1 MTFTDTRELRVRRL
15 QSTERSLPDE
25 YCPVTSDSASSPP
38 RNSPRPDE
46 LRKAQL
52 ASFARQTPLNTCA
65 TILGALIAGGMLWP
79 VASRPWVLV
88 WSGMH
93 IALALTVYF
102 RWRRHRGHPSPT
114 TVSKRVLH
122 KATLF
127 ALISGMTWGS
137 GVAFIPFVPDV
148 QQKAMMIVIAGL
160 ATGAS
165 ATLAAV
171 PLAASLFILSSLL
184 PLVVYYILQAELAY
198 FGLAAMALILTAA
211 MLFSTRVVYGALL
224 EEIRVKQDNATLLEQ
239 FHAERQEWLEIS
251 ETTEAFALF
260 DEHDHL
266 LLWNENYHRLFAFSP
281 DGLYR
286 GAKRVDLLRR
296 CAPRVAT
303 APDAPSVQEWI
314 DSQLHMP
321 DHPETSLVQQLRDGR
336 WLQSSARRTA
346 YGRLLTLHLD
356 ITERQMA
363 EEEREQLAAQL
374 HHSQKMEAL
383 GTLAGG
389 IAHEFN
395 NMLAAILGFAEL
407 TQQGTPTQTQVR
419 RNMDGILTAGRRARD
434 LVQQILA
441 FSRRTNVERMP
452 TPIHLLIREV
462 LQLLQASLP
471 KTIDIQ
477 HNSSQDVGTVLANAN
492 QLHQVVMNLCANAE
506 YAMRETG
513 GVLELK
519 LDTIE
524 VDTGFPVDHPHLAPG
539 SYVRLSIRDTGRGI
553 PPKVVQHI
561 FEPFFTTKEIGEG
574 TGMGLA
580 IVHGIVLDHGGDLT
594 VDSIPGVGTTFRV
607 YLPRLLGPSPVD
619 PPSPE
624 SVPHGIERILF
635 VDDEEALVQVAQGML
650 SLLGYQVRATD
661 RSLDALEWFRA
672 APYDFDLVITDQT
685 MPDMTGDALTREMRR
700 LRPDIP
706 IIVCTGFS
714 YVMDDAKA
722 REMGV
727 DAFLLKP
734 IVVKDLALAIRRVF
748 NKRYPAQL

>member
-1 MTFTDTRELRVRRL
+1 MRHLEG
-15 QSTERSLPDE
+15 SARSLWDE
-25 YCPVTSDSASSPP
+25 QAPITSDRYNDLP
-38 RNSPRPDE
+38 RDPLRSDE

-52 ASFARQTPLNTCA
+52 ASFARQTPLNAWTTVLA
-65 TILGALIAGGMLWP
+65 ALVTGSMLWP

-88 WSGMH
+88 WCSMH
-93 IALALTVYF
+93 IALALTVF
-102 RWRRHRGHPSPT
+102 LRWRRHRGQPSPRA
-114 TVSKRVLH
+114 VSRRVLH

-137 GVAFIPFVPDV
+137 GVAFIPFVPDL

-184 PLVVYYILQAELAY
+184 PLVVYYIFQAELAY
-198 FGLAAMALILTAA
+198 FGLAAMALLLTSA
-211 MLFSTRVVYGALL
+211 MLLSTRVVYGALL

-260 DEHDHL
+260 DERDRL
-266 LLWNENYHRLFAFSP
+266 LLWNENYHRLFAFRP
-281 DGLYR
+281 NDIHR
-286 GAKRVDLLRR
+286 GAQRIDLLRE

-303 APDAPSVQEWI
+303 TPDTLGIQDWI
-314 DSQLHMP
+314 DSQLQMP
-321 DHPETSLVQQLRDGR
+321 DRPEASLIQQLRDGR

-356 ITERQMA
+356 ITERQQA

-395 NMLAAILGFAEL
+395 NMLAAMLGFAEL
-407 TQQGTPTQTQVR
+407 TQHGDPSQEEVQ

-441 FSRRTNVERMP
+441 FSRRTDVERAP
-452 TPIHLLIREV
+452 TSIHQVIREV
-462 LQLLQASLP
+462 LLLLQASLP
-471 KTIDIQ
+471 ATITIQ
-477 HNSSQDVGTVLANAN
+477 HNSSQDVGAVLANAN

-539 SYVRLSIRDTGRGI
+539 SYVRLSVRDTGRGMSSE
-553 PPKVVQHI
+553 VVQHI
-561 FEPFFTTKEIGEG
+561 FEPFYTTKDIGEG

-594 VDSIPGVGTTFRV
+594 VDSTLGVGTTFRV
-607 YLPRLLGPSPVD
+607 YLPRWSGPT
-619 PPSPE
+619 PE
-624 SVPHGIERILF
+624 SVLLQESIPHGSERILF
-635 VDDEEALVQVAQGML
+635 VDDEAALVQVAQGML
-650 SLLGYQVRATD
+650 SLLGYHVRATH
-661 RSLDALEWFRA
+661 RSSDALNWFRA

-685 MPDMTGDALTREMRR
+685 MPNMTGDALTRELRC

-722 REMGV
+722 RNMGV

-734 IVVKDLALAIRRVF
+734 IVLKDMALAIRRVL
-748 NKRYPAQL
+748 NKRYASGR